1 MKLANDGVDVVLVL
15 EDAAVV
21 LLLEAGGH
29 LAHLHGATLAA
40 GAGQDA
46 VVKEVD
52 ELDLSARLLDR
63 AEGLL
68 GESLAV
74 AAVPTGAD
82 GHDLE

>member
-1 MKLANDGVDVVLVL
+1 M
-15 EDAAVV
+15 V

-29 LAHLHGATLAA
+29 LAHLHGAALAA
-40 GAGQDA
+40 GAGQDV

-52 ELDLSARLLDR
+52 ELDLAARLLDR
-63 AEGLL
+63 AESLL